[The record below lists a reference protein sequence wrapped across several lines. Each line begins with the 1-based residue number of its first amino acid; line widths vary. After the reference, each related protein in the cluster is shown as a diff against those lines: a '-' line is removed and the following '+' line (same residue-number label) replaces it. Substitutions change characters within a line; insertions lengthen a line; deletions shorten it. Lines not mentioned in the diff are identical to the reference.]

1 MIDEYNVNVI
11 VMICKE
17 IEDGVEKCTNYWNEE
32 NEMTMYIIVIEKET
46 IKEQYVIWGIKLINN
61 STKKEKN
68 FIQIHFNGWSDH
80 GIPDVSDGKIFDS
93 FNEIIELVDK
103 YWENK

>member
-1 MIDEYNVNVI
+1 
-11 VMICKE
+11 
-17 IEDGVEKCTNYWNEE
+17 
-32 NEMTMYIIVIEKET
+32 MTMYIIVIEKET

-103 YWENK
+103 Y